1 MRKQTSGRAVPR
13 RARKVTT
20 LNEAA
25 ATADQV
31 TFAELGIPEDVLARL
46 TKRGF
51 ERPFPVQ
58 ARVLP
63 VALAGR
69 DVFGQA
75 QTGSGKTLAFAIPI
89 VAAGSKKSKNPYAL
103 VMVPTRELAAQVAE
117 EIDGISG
124 GLRVMAAYGGRPVAK
139 DVAKLQRGIDVV
151 VATPGRLADLYERG
165 AMVLDEVSILVLD
178 EADRMLDLGFMYDMD
193 WLIRRLP
200 SQRQTMLFSATLA
213 TTVRQLARRY
223 MTDPEHVDVAAE
235 GTLVEDVDHRFFQV
249 HSMDKLQV
257 LLALVAKQPLTIV
270 FTRTKRYAARLNDEL
285 KRAGIAVAALHG
297 DMPQGARTKALADFT
312 AGKAKVLVASDVAAR
327 GLDVAGVEQ
336 VINYDPPDDPT
347 SYTHRAGRTA
357 RAGATGLCVTLC
369 TSGERG
375 HVELMLNRI
384 GLDATIEEVFSTSP
398 VLKEMAS

>member
-1 MRKQTSGRAVPR
+1 M
-13 RARKVTT
+13 TT
-20 LNEAA
+20 LED
-25 ATADQV
+25 ATATATGNGDSTLGDAEDV
-31 TFAELGIPEDVLARL
+31 TFGELGIPPEVLARL

-51 ERPFPVQ
+51 ERPFPIQ

-63 VALAGR
+63 VALQGR

-89 VAAGSKKSKNPYAL
+89 VAAADKKTKHPYAL
-103 VMVPTRELAAQVAE
+103 IMVPTRELAAQVAE
-117 EIDGISG
+117 EIDAISG

-139 DVAKLQRGIDVV
+139 DVAKLGRGIDVV

-165 AMVLDEVSILVLD
+165 AMVLDHVSILVLD

-200 SQRQTMLFSATLA
+200 AKRQTMLFSATLA

-223 MTDPEHVDVAAE
+223 MTDPAHIDVAAE
-235 GTLVEDVDHRFFQV
+235 GTLVEDVDHRFFLV
-249 HSMDKLQV
+249 HPMDKLQV

-285 KRAGIAVAALHG
+285 RRNGIAVAALHG

-312 AGKAKVLVASDVAAR
+312 AGKAKILVASDVAAR
-327 GLDVAGVEQ
+327 GLDVADVEQ
-336 VINYDPPDDPT
+336 IINYDPPEDPT
-347 SYTHRAGRTA
+347 AYTHRAGRTA
-357 RAGATGLCVTLC
+357 RAGAAGLCVTLC
-369 TSGERG
+369 TSGEKG
-375 HVELMLNRI
+375 HVDLMLKRL

>member
-1 MRKQTSGRAVPR
+1 ME
-13 RARKVTT
+13 
-20 LNEAA
+20 EAP
-25 ATADQV
+25 TAHEPE
-31 TFAELGIPEDVLARL
+31 TFASLGIPEEVLARL
-46 TKRGF
+46 EKRGF
-51 ERPFPVQ
+51 RDAFPIQ

-63 VALAGR
+63 VALRGR

-89 VAAGSKKSKNPYAL
+89 VAAAEYRGKHPYAL

-124 GLRVMAAYGGRPVAK
+124 GLKVMAAYGGRPVVK
-139 DVAKLQRGIDVV
+139 DLAKLERGIDVV

-165 AMVLDEVSILVLD
+165 AMVLDHVKILVLD

-200 SQRQTMLFSATLA
+200 SERQTMLFSATLA
-213 TTVRQLARRY
+213 SSVRQLARRY
-223 MTDPEHVDVAAE
+223 MIDPEHIDVAAE
-235 GTLVEDVDHRFFQV
+235 ATLVEDVEHRFFLV
-249 HSMDKLQV
+249 HGMDKLQV

-285 KRAGIAVAALHG
+285 RKNRISVAALHG

-312 AGKAKVLVASDVAAR
+312 QGKAKVLVASDVAAR
-327 GLDVAGVEQ
+327 GLDVANVEQ
-336 VINYDPPDDPT
+336 IINYDPPEDPT

-369 TSGERG
+369 TFEERG
-375 HVELMLNRI
+375 HVELMLRRL
-384 GLDATIEEVFSTSP
+384 GLEAPIEEVFSTSP

>member
-1 MRKQTSGRAVPR
+1 MKALDEG
-13 RARKVTT
+13 TT
-20 LNEAA
+20 TTPE
-25 ATADQV
+25 QS
-31 TFAELGIPEDVLARL
+31 TFASLGIPQDVLARL

-63 VALAGR
+63 VALQGR

-89 VAAGSKKSKNPYAL
+89 VAASHKKTSNPYAL

-124 GLRVMAAYGGRPVAK
+124 GLRVMAAYGGRPVVK
-139 DVAKLQRGIDVV
+139 DLAKLKRGIDVV

-165 AMVLDEVSILVLD
+165 AMVLDDVSILVLD

-200 SQRQTMLFSATLA
+200 AQRQTMLFSATLA
-213 TTVRQLARRY
+213 TTIRQLARRY
-223 MTDPEHVDVAAE
+223 MTDPEHVDVAPE
-235 GTLVEDVDHRFFQV
+235 GTLVEDVEHRFFLV
-249 HSMDKLQV
+249 HPMDKLQV
-257 LLALVAKQPLTIV
+257 LLALVEKQPLTIV

-285 KRAGIAVAALHG
+285 KRNGIAVAALHG

-312 AGKAKVLVASDVAAR
+312 AGKAKILVASDVAAR

-369 TSGERG
+369 TSGEKG
-375 HVELMLNRI
+375 HVELMLNRL

>member
-1 MRKQTSGRAVPR
+1 
-13 RARKVTT
+13 
-20 LNEAA
+20 
-25 ATADQV
+25 
-31 TFAELGIPEDVLARL
+31 VLARL
-46 TKRGF
+46 EKRGF
-51 ERPFPVQ
+51 EKPFPVQ

-63 VALAGR
+63 VALQGK

-75 QTGSGKTLAFAIPI
+75 QTGSGKTLAFAVPI
-89 VAAGSKKSKNPYAL
+89 VAAAAGKTDRLGDPPRKDGRHPYAL

-165 AMVLDEVSILVLD
+165 AMVLDHVSILVLD
-178 EADRMLDLGFMYDMD
+178 EADRMLDMGFMFDMD

-200 SQRQTMLFSATLA
+200 AQRQTMLFSATLA

-223 MTDPEHVDVAAE
+223 MIDPEHIDISTAD
-235 GTLVEDVDHRFFQV
+235 GTLAEDIDHRFFLV
-249 HSMDKLQV
+249 HPMDKLAV
-257 LLALVAKQPLTIV
+257 LLTLVEKQPLTMV

-285 KRAGIAVAALHG
+285 KRNGIAVAALHG
-297 DMPQGARTKALADFT
+297 DMPQAARTKALADFT
-312 AGKAKVLVASDVAAR
+312 QGKAKVLVASDVAAR
-327 GLDVAGVEQ
+327 GLDVANVEQ
-336 VINYDPPDDPT
+336 VINYDPPEDPT

-369 TSGERG
+369 TSGEKG
-375 HVELMLNRI
+375 HVELMLSRL

-398 VLKEMAS
+398 VLKDMAS

>member
-1 MRKQTSGRAVPR
+1 M
-13 RARKVTT
+13 
-20 LNEAA
+20 
-25 ATADQV
+25 
-31 TFAELGIPEDVLARL
+31 TFRSLGIPEDVLGRL
-46 TKRGF
+46 EKRGF
-51 ERPFPVQ
+51 ESPFPVQ

-63 VALAGR
+63 VALAGK

-89 VAAGSKKSKNPYAL
+89 VAASQEKGRHPFAL

-117 EIDGISG
+117 EIDAISG
-124 GLRVMAAYGGRPVAK
+124 GLRVMAAYGGRPVVK
-139 DVAKLQRGIDVV
+139 DVAKLERGIDVV

-165 AMVLDEVSILVLD
+165 AMVLDHVRILVLD

-200 SQRQTMLFSATLA
+200 SKRQTMLFSATLA
-213 TTVRQLARRY
+213 SSVRQLARRY
-223 MTDPEHVDVAAE
+223 MVEPEHIDVAEE
-235 GTLVEDVDHRFFQV
+235 GTLVEDVEHRFFLV

-257 LLALVAKQPLTIV
+257 LAALVAKEPLTIV

-285 KRAGIAVAALHG
+285 RKKGIRVAALHG
-297 DMPQGARTKALADFT
+297 DMPQAARTKALADFT
-312 AGKAKVLVASDVAAR
+312 EGKAKVLVASDVAAR

-336 VINYDPPDDPT
+336 IVNYDPPEDPT
-347 SYTHRAGRTA
+347 AYTHRSGRTA

-369 TSGERG
+369 TWEEKG
-375 HVELMLNRI
+375 HVELMLRRL
-384 GLDATIEEVFSTSP
+384 GLEVPIEEVFSTSP

>member
-1 MRKQTSGRAVPR
+1 ME
-13 RARKVTT
+13 
-20 LNEAA
+20 EAS
-25 ATADQV
+25 TVDERV
-31 TFAELGIPEDVLARL
+31 TFASLGIPEDVLARL
-46 TKRGF
+46 EKRGF
-51 ERPFPVQ
+51 RDSFPIQ

-63 VALAGR
+63 FALAGR

-89 VAAGSKKSKNPYAL
+89 VAAATERGKHPYAL

-124 GLRVMAAYGGRPVAK
+124 GLKVMAAYGGRPVAK
-139 DVAKLQRGIDVV
+139 DLAKLQRGIDVV

-165 AMVLDEVSILVLD
+165 AMVLDHVKILVLD

-200 SQRQTMLFSATLA
+200 AERQTMLFSATLA
-213 TTVRQLARRY
+213 SSVRQLARRY
-223 MTDPEHVDVAAE
+223 MDDPEHVDVAAE
-235 GTLVEDVDHRFFQV
+235 ATLVEDVEHRFFLV
-249 HSMDKLQV
+249 HGMDKLQV

-285 KRAGIAVAALHG
+285 RKNRISVAALHG

-312 AGKAKVLVASDVAAR
+312 QGKAKVLVASDVAAR
-327 GLDVAGVEQ
+327 GLDVANVEQ
-336 VINYDPPDDPT
+336 IINYDPPDDPT

-369 TSGERG
+369 TFEERG
-375 HVELMLNRI
+375 HVELMLRRL
-384 GLDATIEEVFSTSP
+384 GLDAPIEEVFSTSP